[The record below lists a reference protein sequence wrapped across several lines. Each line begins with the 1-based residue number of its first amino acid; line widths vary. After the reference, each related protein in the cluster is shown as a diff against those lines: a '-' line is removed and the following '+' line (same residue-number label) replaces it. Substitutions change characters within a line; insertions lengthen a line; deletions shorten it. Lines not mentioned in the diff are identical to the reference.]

1 MSEAASATQ
10 SIELIVNGSTYKVEA
25 YPDTPLLWV
34 LRDELDLTGTKF
46 GCGEGQCGAC
56 TVLVGGSPRRSC
68 RTPVGSAVDQPITTI
83 EGLAQDGRL
92 TPLLQAWV
100 ENDAMQ
106 CAYCTPG
113 FIMSA
118 TVLLRTNPNP
128 TAQEVAQF
136 LQGNVCR
143 CGMHSRI
150 IAAVQ
155 RAAALGKGRP

>member
-1 MSEAASATQ
+1 MTEAAGATQ
-10 SIELIVNGSTYKVEA
+10 SIELVVNGSTCKVEV
-25 YPDTPLLWV
+25 YPDTALLWV
-34 LRDELDLTGTKF
+34 LRDELELTGTKF

-56 TVLVGGSPRRSC
+56 TILIDGSPRRSC
-68 RTPVGSAVDQPITTI
+68 RTPVGSAAGQRVTTI

-92 TPLLQAWV
+92 TVLQQAWV
-100 ENDAMQ
+100 EKDAMQ

-118 TVLLRTNPNP
+118 TALLRMNPNP
-128 TAQEVAQF
+128 TAKEVAQF

-155 RAAALGKGRP
+155 RAAAVGEGRP

>member
-68 RTPVGSAVDQPITTI
+68 RTPVGAPWT
-83 EGLAQDGRL
+83 
-92 TPLLQAWV
+92 
-100 ENDAMQ
+100 
-106 CAYCTPG
+106 
-113 FIMSA
+113 
-118 TVLLRTNPNP
+118 
-128 TAQEVAQF
+128 
-136 LQGNVCR
+136 
-143 CGMHSRI
+143 SRS
-150 IAAVQ
+150 
-155 RAAALGKGRP
+155 RRSKG